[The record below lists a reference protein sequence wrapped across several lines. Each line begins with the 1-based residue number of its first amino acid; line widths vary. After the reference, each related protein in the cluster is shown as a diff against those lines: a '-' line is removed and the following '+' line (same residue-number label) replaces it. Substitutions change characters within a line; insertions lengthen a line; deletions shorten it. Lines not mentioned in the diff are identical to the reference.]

1 MRWRLRVCSWGSLE
15 RSGDTTERS
24 GERSGVVAERERS
37 GESGGTNDASS
48 RVTRSDA
55 RLRERG
61 GGDLRI
67 IRLVNESRVGLKIEI
82 ASKRLAIC
90 YGHLTMAR
98 IMNDYGTPARGR
110 GATVPGAVL
119 HTLVVPVQYWSIM
132 TIAHTIFTCRN

>member
-1 MRWRLRVCSWGSLE
+1 M
-15 RSGDTTERS
+15 
-24 GERSGVVAERERS
+24 VAERERS
-37 GESGGTNDASS
+37 GESGGTNDASL

-67 IRLVNESRVGLKIEI
+67 NRLMNESRVSLKIEI

-98 IMNDYGTPARGR
+98 ILPLHESVLKRIHVIAIGLRQNFFRPSSVWARAASGDVR
-110 GATVPGAVL
+110 
-119 HTLVVPVQYWSIM
+119 
-132 TIAHTIFTCRN
+132 

>member
-1 MRWRLRVCSWGSLE
+1 M
-15 RSGDTTERS
+15 
-24 GERSGVVAERERS
+24 VAERERS
-37 GESGGTNDASS
+37 GESGGTNDASL

-67 IRLVNESRVGLKIEI
+67 NRLVNESRVGLKIEI

-98 IMNDYGTPARGR
+98 IIVLYRNTCGVQGRPGTRVR
-110 GATVPGAVL
+110 L
-119 HTLVVPVQYWSIM
+119 IQSK
-132 TIAHTIFTCRN
+132 